1 MQKVYVIWVSDN
13 GVEWEVLMATH
24 DYEQFYGVYCE
35 AKHEHPCVTYEA
47 VNCRSPMNT
56 PYLTASY

>member
-1 MQKVYVIWVSDN
+1 MQKVYVIWVSDD

-35 AKHEHPCVTYEA
+35 AKHEHACVTYEA
-47 VNCRSPMNT
+47 VNCRSPMNK
-56 PYLTASY
+56 A